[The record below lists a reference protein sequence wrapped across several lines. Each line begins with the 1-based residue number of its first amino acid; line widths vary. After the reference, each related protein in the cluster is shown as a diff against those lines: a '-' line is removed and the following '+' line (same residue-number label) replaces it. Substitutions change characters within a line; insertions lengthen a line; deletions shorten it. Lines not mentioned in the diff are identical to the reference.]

1 MRVALFVAAV
11 AGVVF
16 LLARPHAGQAQH
28 LCGATGSPLGAFDM
42 EAYEAEDY
50 GYVYARTLELA
61 GNNALFPDLEAFGV
75 PQLGS
80 GDREAGLDFPVDG
93 YVPPVLLKAIATIES
108 SWAQADWS
116 VPYGAVGDVLAS
128 HDCGYG
134 IMQITSGMQ
143 NVTGVPNLEQAMID
157 GHFAFNIARGA
168 NILSD
173 KWNLA
178 PQLRP
183 IVGERDPTVIEDW
196 YFALWGYN
204 GFAFQNHPLNPTFS
218 AGRVAF
224 SCGPQDDGFGHDRT
238 RHPYQEL
245 VLGCVQHP
253 AVVGGEQLWEP
264 QDVLMPDLTDPA
276 FADPLN
282 VANWNACSL
291 SAECA
296 AMDMPTPMA
305 PSLPSDA
312 ESPIADR
319 VELGA
324 SSSTS
329 DEGTGTPDTV
339 ESEAEMGTP
348 APSAL
353 AQAEIALSF
362 SRDEIIGVPSI
373 FASPAN
379 VEIVAVPGVSTGGA
393 TITILNS
400 GSGVL
405 VYRATATAP
414 WIKLSRHQG
423 LALGTDVGLKLSSLR
438 VTADVNG
445 LPPGEY
451 SGEVII
457 DSLHA
462 EGAPQRISVV
472 ISSFPTSTLIRGSGP
487 GVYVMRDGLKR
498 GIPNVAT
505 FEANGF
511 DWDDVLGVPDFT
523 LDDVPTGK
531 MLPNVIATGNLIR
544 GAASGLHVM
553 DGGLKRPIDVDVF
566 LDACG
571 YDSDAAHTLSE
582 ITLGRIETGPQLNGS
597 SCPRVSPPDG
607 HLVRNSAGTVFV
619 MSKGLKRGISN
630 IATFAAAGF
639 VWANVDQYHD
649 SIANAVASGRNL
661 PSVLATGNVIAGSS
675 GKLYVMEAGLARP
688 PANDVVTQACGYDSI
703 VETIS
708 DASLAKIAKGPE
720 LSDLPCIKWLS
731 SDGSLIRNSIGAVY
745 LIVDG
750 LKRAVPNL
758 ETFEATPFHW
768 GNVDQTPDSRVAGV
782 PTGESLVDVLSDGHL
797 LTDSRP
803 GIYIMEGGARRPI
816 GSATLFELCGYDW
829 GNVRGISDGRFARIP
844 VGPRVTGPPCPAQS
858 FD

>member
-1 MRVALFVAAV
+1 MALITVVLRAALLVAAV
-11 AGVVF
+11 VGVAF
-16 LLARPHAGQAQH
+16 LLARPSAAEANH

-42 EAYEAEDY
+42 ETYEAEDY
-50 GYVYARTLELA
+50 GYVYAQAIELA
-61 GNNALFPDLEAFGV
+61 GYNALFPDLEAFAV
-75 PQLGS
+75 PSLGS

-93 YVPPVLLKAIATIES
+93 YIPPVLLKAIATIES
-108 SWAQADWS
+108 GWAQADWS

-143 NVTGVPNLEQAMID
+143 NATGVPNLEQAMIG

-168 NILSD
+168 NILAD

-178 PQLRP
+178 PVLRP

-204 GFAFQNHPLNPTFS
+204 GFAFQNHPLNPAFS
-218 AGRVAF
+218 AGRVPF
-224 SCGPQDDGFGHDRT
+224 SCGPQDDGFSHDRT
-238 RHPYQEL
+238 RYPYQEL

-253 AVVGGEQLWEP
+253 AVVAGEQLWEP
-264 QDVLMPDLTDPA
+264 QEVLMPDLTAPA

-282 VANWNACSL
+282 VANWNGCSL

-296 AMDMPTPMA
+296 AMDMPTPV
-305 PSLPSDA
+305 LPSSLTDTA
-312 ESPIADR
+312 SATADPEESGTSSPA
-319 VELGA
+319 A
-324 SSSTS
+324 SS
-329 DEGTGTPDTV
+329 
-339 ESEAEMGTP
+339 
-348 APSAL
+348 L
-353 AQAEIALSF
+353 EIALSLL
-362 SRDEIIGVPSI
+362 RDEIIGAPAI
-373 FASPAN
+373 FASPSN
-379 VEIVAVPGVSTGGA
+379 VEIVAVPGVSTGEA

-405 VYRATATAP
+405 AYRVVATAP
-414 WIKLSRHQG
+414 WIEVSRHQG
-423 LALGTDVGLKLSSLR
+423 LALGTDVGLRLSSIK
-438 VTADVNG
+438 VTADVTG

-462 EGAPQRISVV
+462 EGAPWRISVV
-472 ISSFPTSTLIRGSGP
+472 ISSFPTGTLIRGSGP

-511 DWDDVLGVPDFT
+511 DWDDVSGIPNSNIDG
-523 LDDVPTGK
+523 VPTGK

-544 GAASGLHVM
+544 GTVSGLHVM
-553 DGGLKRPIDVDVF
+553 DGGLKRPIDSDV

-571 YDSDAAHTLSE
+571 YDSNAAYTLSE
-582 ITLGRIETGPQLNGS
+582 LTLGRIETGPQINGS

-619 MSKGLKRGISN
+619 MSKGLRRGIPN
-630 IATFAAAGF
+630 IPTFEARGF
-639 VWANVDQYHD
+639 AWANVDQYHD
-649 SIANAVASGRNL
+649 SIASAVASGHNV
-661 PSVLATGNVIAGSS
+661 PSVLTTGSVIAGSS
-675 GKLYVMEAGLARP
+675 GKLYVMEAGLARAA
-688 PANDVVTQACGYDSI
+688 ANDVVTQACGYDSI
-703 VETIS
+703 VDTIS
-708 DASLAKIAKGPE
+708 NASLGKIEKGPE
-720 LSDLPCIKWLS
+720 LSELPCVKWVP

-745 LIVDG
+745 LIEGG

-758 ETFEATPFHW
+758 ETFESTPFHW
-768 GNVDQTPDSRVAGV
+768 GNVDQTPDSRVAAV
-782 PTGESLVDVLSDGHL
+782 PTGKSLTSVLSDGHL

-844 VGPRVTGPPCPAQS
+844 VGPPVTGPPCPAQS